1 MLKLANLFVDG
12 AVVQRDMPIAVWGWC
27 APRILVTATLG
38 GSTATAPSALD
49 GRFELRLPALPAG
62 GPYELVVKAGDE
74 SVVVKDV
81 LVGEV
86 WLASGQSNMEFPL
99 ATFNLNDPL
108 EQTDQYLAEG
118 GVDPLLRMVTIPHQ
132 SLGTVETTIE
142 PPLKWVKSGEDRAT
156 TREFS
161 AVGAWFALAL
171 RKHLGVPVG
180 IIHSSWGG
188 TYAHAW
194 TSREMLRRL
203 ECRKAMNARQDAVFN
218 DAETWNIPQLEQL
231 AQPPSNSTLPQDFD
245 KVTRKDTG
253 NQGFAKGWAA
263 PEFDDSGWKLFLAP
277 GSWMQQEVGRHGAIW
292 ARQAIEIPPEWA
304 GLDLV
309 LHLGGID
316 KHDQT
321 YFNGEL
327 VGATG
332 KDYDEKYWNQPREYR
347 IPGRL
352 VKGGRNVLAIRA
364 FSFYFD
370 GAFTGQPENYRL
382 ELADRPG
389 AMLQLATEWKAKQE
403 YEIEVFIVQSD
414 GTAYTPFNP
423 NACHTLFDGM
433 IAPLIPYALRGALW
447 YQGETDHNTMHYARE
462 YEVTLPAMV
471 EDWRFRWGQG
481 DFPFYFVQISG
492 WADTTVYDRDI
503 DGRQLSAWCVVQD
516 VQRRCV
522 DAIPNSG
529 MIAIGDVSE
538 EHDIHPHNKRDYG
551 KRLARLALHYT
562 YHVPGIVPEGPRF
575 REARPEGAALRVLF
589 DWAEGLHALDD
600 QPVKGF
606 EIAGMDRKFAPAE
619 MKIDGTS
626 VVLTS
631 AEVPAPLYVRYNWK
645 PWPGDDCGFLVN
657 GENLPCPVFC
667 SVKVW

>member
-1 MLKLANLFVDG
+1 MLRLASLFVDG
-12 AVVQRDMPIAVWGWC
+12 AVVQREMPIVVWGWC
-27 APRILVTATLG
+27 APRVLVKATLAT
-38 GSTATAPSALD
+38 STATAPSSLD
-49 GRFELRLPALPAG
+49 GRFEVRLPSLPAG
-62 GPYELVVKAGDE
+62 GPYTLEVVAGE
-74 SVVVKDV
+74 ETVVVKDV

-99 ATFNLNDPL
+99 ATFNLDDPQ

-132 SLGTVETTIE
+132 SMGTVETVVE
-142 PPLKWVKSGEDRAT
+142 PPLTWVKSGDDRAT
-156 TREFS
+156 TRAFS

-171 RKHLGVPVG
+171 RKQLGVPVG

-203 ECRKAMNARQDAVFN
+203 ECRKAMIARQDADFN
-218 DAETWNIPQLEQL
+218 DAATWSIPNLRLEG
-231 AQPPSNSTLPQDFD
+231 QPLEGSTLPQDFD
-245 KVTRKDTG
+245 KVTHKDTG
-253 NQGFAKGWAA
+253 NQGFGWGWAA
-263 PEFDDSGWKLFLAP
+263 PEFDDSGWKLFQVP
-277 GSWMQQEVGRHGAIW
+277 GSWKGQEIAKLGALW
-292 ARQAIEIPPEWA
+292 ARLAVELPPEWA
-304 GLDLV
+304 GRDLV

-332 KDYDEKYWNQPREYR
+332 KDYDEMYWNCPREYR

-352 VKGGRNVLAIRA
+352 VTGGRNVLAVRA

-370 GAFTGQPENYRL
+370 GAFTGAEENYRL
-382 ELADRPG
+382 ELADRPSECIE
-389 AMLQLATEWKAKQE
+389 LAGDWRAYPE
-403 YEIEVFIVQSD
+403 YELDVYMPQGD
-414 GTAYTPFNP
+414 GTNYTPFNP

-433 IAPLIPYALRGALW
+433 IAPLIPYTLRGALW
-447 YQGETDHNTMHYARE
+447 YQGETDHNTMNFARE

-492 WADTTVYDRDI
+492 WADTDVYGKDI
-503 DGRQLSAWCVVQD
+503 DWRKLSAWSVVQD

-522 DAIPNSG
+522 DLIPNSG
-529 MIAIGDVSE
+529 MIATGDISE
-538 EHDIHPHNKRDYG
+538 AHDIHPHNKRDYG

-562 YHVPGIVPEGPRF
+562 YHVPGVVPEGPRF
-575 REARPEGAALRVLF
+575 REARPEGASLRVLF
-589 DWAEGLHALDD
+589 DYAEGLHALDGK
-600 QPVKGF
+600 PVKGF
-606 EIAGMDRKFAPAE
+606 EIAGLDRRFAPAE
-619 MKIDGTS
+619 MRIEGTS

-631 AEVPAPLYVRYNWK
+631 PEVPAPQYVRYNWK
-645 PWPGDDCGFLVN
+645 PWPGNDCGFLVN

-667 SVKVW
+667 SIKLW